1 MSRPSDDAAAHRHLA
16 ACRRFTAAVVAAD
29 GRWDRPSPCT
39 DWNARAVVEHVI
51 GFHDVLL
58 LRPMGAKPDRP
69 RDDPARRWSLTV
81 DALAR
86 VFEQPGLFDGPVDV
100 PAVGA
105 RPATVVDARALV
117 PMLTVEV
124 LVHTWDLAR
133 AVGAPD
139 DLDPQLCGRALAR
152 LPADDAAL
160 ARSGMYEPPVL
171 ASDGADAQ
179 TRLLAALGRD
189 PSWRA

>member
-1 MSRPSDDAAAHRHLA
+1 M
-16 ACRRFTAAVVAAD
+16 
-29 GRWDRPSPCT
+29 
-39 DWNARAVVEHVI
+39 
-51 GFHDVLL
+51 
-58 LRPMGAKPDRP
+58 
-69 RDDPARRWSLTV
+69 
-81 DALAR
+81 
-86 VFEQPGLFDGPVDV
+86 FEQPGLVDGPVDV

-105 RPATVVDARALV
+105 RPETVVDARALV

-139 DLDPQLCGRALAR
+139 DLDPQLCERALAR